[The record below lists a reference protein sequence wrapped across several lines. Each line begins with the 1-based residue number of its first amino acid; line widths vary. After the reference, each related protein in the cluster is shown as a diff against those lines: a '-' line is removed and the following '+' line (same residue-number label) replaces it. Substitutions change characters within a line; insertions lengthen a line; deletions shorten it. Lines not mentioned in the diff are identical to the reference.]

1 MYQEIKA
8 LASRLLSRRPI
19 SASTVNSHPSSS
31 VTQGFCEHLVAIR
44 GVHVFVRTLGD
55 PRNKAVI
62 CWHGFARN
70 GSDFLSLA
78 RGLSASH
85 FVICPDTPGRGYSD
99 WIDPDHYDFSF
110 YQSLAVDLLKEFKVS
125 GRADWVGTS
134 MGGAL
139 GMMMAAN
146 PKTRRLIDRL
156 VINDI
161 GPEVPQDAIERIRE
175 YASEPQYFSSLN
187 EARTYFEGIYAP
199 FGYLS
204 DEEWDLLVTHSL
216 RRLDDGRLTQH
227 YDPQILKQFGG
238 AQNPTLA
245 WAMFSSITCR
255 MLLIR
260 GMDSDILPASIADRM
275 VNSALR
281 VERLDVPNTG
291 HAPFLNT
298 PEQISE
304 IRSFLSD

>member
-1 MYQEIKA
+1 MYQKIKA
-8 LASRLLSRRPI
+8 LASRLLSQRPI
-19 SASTVNSHPSSS
+19 SASTVNSPSSPS
-31 VTQGFCEHLVAIR
+31 ANQGFCEHLVEIR
-44 GVHVFVRTLGD
+44 GIQLFVRTLGE
-55 PRNKAVI
+55 PSNKAVI

-78 RGLSASH
+78 RALSSSH

-99 WIDPDHYDFSF
+99 WVEPDRYNFSF
-110 YQSLAVDLLKEFKVS
+110 YQSLAVDLLKKFNVS
-125 GRADWVGTS
+125 GRAHWVGTS

-139 GMMMAAN
+139 GMMMASN

-161 GPEVPQDAIERIRE
+161 GPEVPEDAIQRIRD
-175 YASEPQYFSSLN
+175 YASESQYFSSLS
-187 EARTYFEGIYAP
+187 EARSYFEQIYAP

-204 DEEWDLLVTHSL
+204 DEEWDLLITHSV
-216 RRLDDGRLTQH
+216 RRLDNGMLTQH

-245 WAMFSSITCR
+245 WTMFSSITSR

-281 VERLDVPNTG
+281 VERLDIPDTG

-298 PEQISE
+298 PEQVSE
-304 IRSFLSD
+304 IRSFLDD